1 MRTMFNTQAV
11 RGISL
16 IESVVTLGVV
26 ILLITGLVVGMTS
39 SLQNAQASK
48 ARALAIQYAQEAL
61 EIVRQERD
69 SNWATFASRDM
80 TGIRTDYCMGSSGQ
94 LSTASGGSCPPFTG
108 TFSRM
113 VTFTKN
119 LIDPGQM
126 DVAVSVSWIEGSTTK
141 NVALKTKYT
150 DWK

>member
-1 MRTMFNTQAV
+1 MHTIFHTKVV
-11 RGISL
+11 RGVSL
-16 IESVVTLGVV
+16 IETVVTLGVV
-26 ILLITGLVVGMTS
+26 MLLITGLVVGMTS

-48 ARALAIQYAQEAL
+48 ARSLAIQYAQEAL

-69 SNWATFASRDM
+69 SNWATFALRDT

-94 LSTASGGSCPPFTG
+94 LSTVIGGSCPPFTG
-108 TFSRM
+108 TFSRI

-126 DVAVSVSWIEGSTTK
+126 DVTVSVSWIEGSTTK
-141 NVALKTKYT
+141 NVTLKTKYT